1 MISTVATWA
10 SVGFAALA
18 AILWGGSALVNLPV
32 IAGTYDAIDNLGPF
46 YRAKWAMS
54 ELPDLIDHQG
64 IGQLLNNMHWFVVST
79 DTDAPRLLTSDR
91 PLFVSGKL
99 GAPDCYITLPI
110 SPDRLFVAVH
120 SKDAEARFRAQPQK
134 ELIESTNVR
143 TAEHAAKYVYGCDNA
158 MSEFVDKYISSAR
171 QPSYFENV
179 RKLRKERHA
188 SRTANNLKSPAGS
201 L

>member
-1 MISTVATWA
+1 MEE
-10 SVGFAALA
+10 F
-18 AILWGGSALVNLPV
+18 
-32 IAGTYDAIDNLGPF
+32 IAQEDPDVK
-46 YRAKWAMS
+46 AKWAMS

-64 IGQLLNNMHWFVVST
+64 IGQLLNNMHWFVITTEADV
-79 DTDAPRLLTSDR
+79 PRLLASDR
-91 PLFVSGKL
+91 PLFVSGEL
-99 GAPDCYITLPI
+99 GAPDCYLTLPI
-110 SPDRLFVAVH
+110 APDRLFVAVH
-120 SKDAEARFRAQPQK
+120 TKNAEAAFRARPPK

-143 TAEHAAKYVYGCDNA
+143 TAEHAARYVYGGHNA
-158 MSEFVDKYISSAR
+158 MSEFVDKFISRAR